1 MSDRPSQTT
10 RKLVFDRAEGR
21 CEYCLFPQDLA
32 ASSHQIDHIISEK
45 HGGRTHESNLALCCM
60 VCNLRKGSDIGT
72 SDPATGQLTAL
83 FHPRMHAWRDHFRME
98 GVQIVGLT
106 AIGRATAHFLQLNSI
121 DRLTERAEFARAG
134 VFLDAH
140 LSRRSGCS

>member
-1 MSDRPSQTT
+1 MSDRPSTSL

-32 ASSHQIDHIISEK
+32 ASSHQIDHIIAEK
-45 HGGRTHESNLALCCM
+45 HGGKTHESNLALCCIL
-60 VCNLRKGSDIGT
+60 CNLRKGSDIGT
-72 SDPATGQLTAL
+72 LDPATGQLTSL
-83 FHPRMHAWRDHFRME
+83 FHPRIHAWREHFRMD

-106 AIGRATAHFLQLNSI
+106 AIGRATAQFLQLNSI

-134 VFLDAH
+134 VVMDAH
-140 LSRRSGCS
+140 LSRKPR